1 MLGISD
7 QELGKGGSMVKGQ
20 GEKKGRRENRKEE
33 ERRVEG
39 RGKGRGR
46 DHGIVEGKRLGP
58 QLPWQQDERNGMYVL
73 IDCSLTFLAATT
85 RSFY

>member
-1 MLGISD
+1 MELRRNWENGRKKNCFIFMLGISD

-46 DHGIVEGKRLGP
+46 DHGIGSRREETRTPVA
-58 QLPWQQDERNGMYVL
+58 
-73 IDCSLTFLAATT
+73 LAAG
-85 RSFY
+85 